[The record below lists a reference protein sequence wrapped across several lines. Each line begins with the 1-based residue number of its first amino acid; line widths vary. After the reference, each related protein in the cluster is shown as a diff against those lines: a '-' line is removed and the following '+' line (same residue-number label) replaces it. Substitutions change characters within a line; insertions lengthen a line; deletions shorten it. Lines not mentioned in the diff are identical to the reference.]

1 MGIELN
7 RIVPAAP
14 PGAFRTFSASQ
25 PLPTHWRRAGC
36 IEVRCEHHL
45 SGWTTAVVPD
55 SDEERLLIR
64 ACVGQIDGWKRGHD
78 GNPVRTPDG
87 LVHYRFPPGQACLRV
102 MSHRVPL
109 DRPAVFRHRDGDW
122 RGGGGRVVVHSSAES
137 WRDELAENQIRLR
150 EQRTRYGV
158 E

>member
-1 MGIELN
+1 MGIQLN
-7 RIVPAAP
+7 RVVPAAP

-64 ACVGQIDGWKRGHD
+64 ACVGHPQHRQPDEPDTDDGPHRVEQGGHD
-78 GNPVRTPDG
+78 LTQT
-87 LVHYRFPPGQACLRV
+87 LESVHYSTPYLVRCSR
-102 MSHRVPL
+102 SR
-109 DRPAVFRHRDGDW
+109 
-122 RGGGGRVVVHSSAES
+122 
-137 WRDELAENQIRLR
+137 I
-150 EQRTRYGV
+150 
-158 E
+158 